1 MIKRA
6 CWKKKNRL
14 RANSVTIIYRNRL
27 GRGRKNYFLEGSC
40 NSHFELGG
48 NGKEE
53 KQKHM
58 PLLPIISSFCKSGLV

>member
-1 MIKRA
+1 MLLLSIEID
-6 CWKKKNRL
+6 L
-14 RANSVTIIYRNRL
+14 V
-27 GRGRKNYFLEGSC
+27 GGRKNYFLEGSC